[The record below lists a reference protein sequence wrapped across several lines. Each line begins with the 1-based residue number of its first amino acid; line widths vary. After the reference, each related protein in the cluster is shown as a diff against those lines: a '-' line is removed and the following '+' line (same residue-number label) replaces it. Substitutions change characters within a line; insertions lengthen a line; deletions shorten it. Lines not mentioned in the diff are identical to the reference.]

1 MGNEFEIRDA
11 VFDDAPTI
19 AQVNLLTWLHA
30 YRGIIPDVELDVLNL
45 ESVTEKW
52 LEILSQ
58 ASLKDCTIVAT
69 KDESIIAYSRIYPSV
84 DGDDDSNKV
93 ATIASLYVHPDFQHY
108 GVGRKLMEEILKVAK
123 DQAFTGATLHVLA
136 ANERAR
142 NFYESLGWEQDLDPV
157 IEGADQKFTPKVRY
171 RKDLA

>member
-1 MGNEFEIRDA
+1 MGDEFEIREA

-30 YRGIIPDVELDVLNL
+30 YRGIIPEVELDVLNL

-52 LEILSQ
+52 VEILSQ

-84 DGDDDSNKV
+84 DGDDDPNRV
-93 ATIASLYVHPDFQHY
+93 ATIGSMYVHPEFQRK
-108 GVGRKLMEEILKVAK
+108 GVGRALMSAVVEAAK
-123 DQAFTGATLHVLA
+123 NHGFTEATLHVLA
-136 ANERAR
+136 ANVRAR
-142 NFYESLGWEQDLDPV
+142 EFYEGLGLELDLD
-157 IEGADQKFTPKVRY
+157 ADIDGSSEETVPKVRY
-171 RKDLA
+171 RKVPL